1 MVLLSIKASF
11 SVSEINKIILSLS
24 FTRFQLNQCKQKKK
38 SFKRKM
44 GWKHFVIISLF
55 FTSSTVYSKS
65 HKYWDRDLTVLLAEG
80 AEDCYFLPN
89 IKATNEVDIEYQ
101 VSENCKIVRLIK
113 IFIKCIQIFGQTNIL
128 FFLLFNVYLEPLKK

>member
-1 MVLLSIKASF
+1 
-11 SVSEINKIILSLS
+11 
-24 FTRFQLNQCKQKKK
+24 
-38 SFKRKM
+38 M

-101 VSENCKIVRLIK
+101 VSENYEIVKLINLSIDKIRMILSYYTLFSIAQCILRAFKKLTK
-113 IFIKCIQIFGQTNIL
+113 IM
-128 FFLLFNVYLEPLKK
+128 